1 MNKDLKI
8 TLGLIVVTAVGYH
21 LWKMSKSTKPVA
33 LAQYP
38 PPGIVPNP
46 TLPADVISLPTPTTN
61 FAAYANITADA
72 KSGGFFQSEKVKL
85 NY

>member
-21 LWKMSKSTKPVA
+21 LWKMSQSSTPVA
-33 LAQYP
+33 LAQN
-38 PPGIVPNP
+38 PGIVPNP
-46 TLPADVISLPTPTTN
+46 TTPADVVSLPTPTTN